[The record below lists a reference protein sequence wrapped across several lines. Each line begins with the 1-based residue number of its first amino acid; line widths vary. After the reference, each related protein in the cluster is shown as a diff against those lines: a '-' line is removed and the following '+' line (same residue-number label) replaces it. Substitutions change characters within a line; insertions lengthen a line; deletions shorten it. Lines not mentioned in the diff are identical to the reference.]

1 MRRKV
6 LTDRER
12 KRIATRRQRQGD
24 DFEVR
29 NARYAAQFNK
39 TKFTS
44 ATGRKAA
51 FRKHELD
58 RIRKAEKLKEIQED
72 E

>member
-1 MRRKV
+1 MRKKH
-6 LTDRER
+6 LSDRER
-12 KRIATRRQRQGD
+12 RRIITRRENNGA
-24 DFEVR
+24 DFDSR
-29 NARYAAQFNK
+29 NGRHAAQFNK
-39 TKFTS
+39 TKFNS

-72 E
+72 I